1 MVNEFLIETLADYQ
15 KLYSELEV
23 MGAPEEALEI
33 VKKSIDDTSSLIKE
47 RESRELETRVLP
59 APVAEASA
67 HEEDSGLTVGR
78 EYKNFK
84 EACIKNGLISE
95 DSTTPKGNTKKKLE
109 KELATL
115 FEYEKKGQKLIVTK
129 VHQKQ
134 LQKHD
139 KRRNKAIY
147 VNPIKGILFYS
158 LKNFKGE
165 LYFSVNKF
173 IELLELFNKKYCD
186 LQIDSDYQEVALET
200 GIDVH
205 TLKGFK
211 VGSKREA
218 QRIIERAL
226 KSMKSQ
232 RILDYMQGRII
243 VTNDNN
249 YRFAM
254 PEERRVI
261 QRIEEEELRKLNCFN
276 MASLKYKNLE
286 NKFYYRIK
294 QRFQEEGLE
303 YINYT
308 FYGYSIVSHDK
319 TITEQIELLEK
330 EANVVELK
338 GLFKKRLEEFAI
350 GSHAREVKKEFDS
363 VGFGEPILEFNPIAS
378 SSYIPNF
385 QKAIDTFIDI

>member
-1 MVNEFLIETLADYQ
+1 MNKIEFFKESIEQYEEL
-15 KLYSELEV
+15 LMELENQN
-23 MGAPEEALEI
+23 APIDAIELVKESIRTNKLLLENCI
-33 VKKSIDDTSSLIKE
+33 LKEKETKKVEVS
-47 RESRELETRVLP
+47 
-59 APVAEASA
+59 
-67 HEEDSGLTVGR
+67 EDSASEEYSVLTVGR

-84 EACIKNGLISE
+84 EACVKNGLIPE
-95 DSTTPKGNTKKKLE
+95 DSATPKGNTKKKLE
-109 KELATL
+109 KELGTL
-115 FEYEKKGQKLIVTK
+115 FEYQKKGQKLIVTK

-139 KRRNKAIY
+139 KRRDKAIY

-158 LKNFKGE
+158 LKNLKGE

-173 IELLELFNKKYCD
+173 IELLEIFNKKYCD
-186 LQIDSDYQEVALET
+186 LQIDSDYQEVASET

-211 VGSKREA
+211 IGSKREA

-338 GLFKKRLEEFAI
+338 GLLKKRLEEFAI
-350 GSHAREVKKEFDS
+350 GNHSREVKKEFDS

>member
-1 MVNEFLIETLADYQ
+1 MNKIEFFKESIRTNKILLENCILKEEET
-15 KLYSELEV
+15 KEVEVSEAQ
-23 MGAPEEALEI
+23 AP
-33 VKKSIDDTSSLIKE
+33 K
-47 RESRELETRVLP
+47 
-59 APVAEASA
+59 
-67 HEEDSGLTVGR
+67 EDSGLTVGR
-78 EYKNFK
+78 VFKNY
-84 EACIKNGLISE
+84 
-95 DSTTPKGNTKKKLE
+95 
-109 KELATL
+109 KELSKFMGWKSTGGD
-115 FEYEKKGQKLIVTK
+115 YKKSRLKELDSLCIWHNEGYKFVIDEVYNQ
-129 VHQKQ
+129 Q
-134 LQKHD
+134 LLKKD
-139 KRRNKAIY
+139 KRRDKAIY

-158 LKNFKGE
+158 LKDFKGE

-173 IELLELFNKKYCD
+173 IELLEVFNKKYCD

-200 GIDVH
+200 GIDVY

-211 VGSKREA
+211 IGSKREA

-249 YRFAM
+249 YRFAT
-254 PEERRVI
+254 PKERRVI
-261 QRIEEEELRKLNCFN
+261 QRIEEEELKKLNCFN

-294 QRFQEEGLE
+294 QRFHEEGLD

-350 GSHAREVKKEFDS
+350 GNHSREVKKELDS
-363 VGFGEPILEFNPIAS
+363 VGFGEAILEFNPIAS

-385 QKAIDTFIDI
+385 QKAIDTFI

>member
-1 MVNEFLIETLADYQ
+1 MDKIKFFKESIEDYE
-15 KLYSELEV
+15 KLLCELENQN
-23 MGAPEEALEI
+23 APIDAIELVKESIRTNKILLENCILREE
-33 VKKSIDDTSSLIKE
+33 
-47 RESRELETRVLP
+47 ETRALSTPVSESQ
-59 APVAEASA
+59 APK
-67 HEEDSGLTVGR
+67 EDSGLTVGR
-78 EYKNFK
+78 VFKNY
-84 EACIKNGLISE
+84 
-95 DSTTPKGNTKKKLE
+95 
-109 KELATL
+109 KELCKFMGWKPTGGD
-115 FEYEKKGQKLIVTK
+115 YKKSRLKELDSLCKWHNEGYKFVIDEVY
-129 VHQKQ
+129 KQ
-134 LQKHD
+134 QLLKKD
-139 KRRNKAIY
+139 KRRDKAIY

-158 LKNFKGE
+158 LKDFKGE

-173 IELLELFNKKYCD
+173 IELLEIFNKKYCD

-200 GIDVH
+200 GIDVY

-211 VGSKREA
+211 IGSKREA

-249 YRFAM
+249 YRFAI

-261 QRIEEEELRKLNCFN
+261 QRIEEEELKKLNCFN

-294 QRFQEEGLE
+294 QRFHEEGLD

-350 GSHAREVKKEFDS
+350 GNHSREVKKELDS
-363 VGFGEPILEFNPIAS
+363 VGFGEAILEFNPIAS

-385 QKAIDTFIDI
+385 QKAIDTFI

>member
-1 MVNEFLIETLADYQ
+1 MNKIEFFKESIEKYEELLMDLESQNAPIDAIELVKESIRTNKILLENCILKEGAT
-15 KLYSELEV
+15 KALEV
-23 MGAPEEALEI
+23 VEDSAL
-33 VKKSIDDTSSLIKE
+33 D
-47 RESRELETRVLP
+47 
-59 APVAEASA
+59 
-67 HEEDSGLTVGR
+67 EDSGLTVGR
-78 EYKNFK
+78 VFKNY
-84 EACIKNGLISE
+84 
-95 DSTTPKGNTKKKLE
+95 
-109 KELATL
+109 KELSKFMGWKSTGGD
-115 FEYEKKGQKLIVTK
+115 YKKSRLKELDSLCKWHNEGYKFVIDEVYNQ
-129 VHQKQ
+129 Q
-134 LQKHD
+134 LLKKD
-139 KRRNKAIY
+139 KRRDRAIY

-158 LKNFKGE
+158 LKDFKGE

-173 IELLELFNKKYCD
+173 IELLEIFNKKYCD

-200 GIDVH
+200 GIDVY

-211 VGSKREA
+211 TGSKREA

-249 YRFAM
+249 YRFAT

-261 QRIEEEELRKLNCFN
+261 QRIEEEELKKLNCFN

-294 QRFQEEGLE
+294 QRFQEEGLD

-350 GSHAREVKKEFDS
+350 GNHSREVKKELDS
-363 VGFGEPILEFNPIAS
+363 VGFGEAILEFNPIAS

-385 QKAIDTFIDI
+385 QKAIDTFI

>member
-1 MVNEFLIETLADYQ
+1 MVKEFLIETLADYK
-15 KLYSELEV
+15 KLYAELV
-23 MGAPEEALEI
+23 TMGAPKEALEI

-47 RESRELETRVLP
+47 KEARELESRALP
-59 APVAEASA
+59 ASIAEAPA
-67 HEEDSGLTVGR
+67 PEGDSGLMVGR

-84 EACIKNGLISE
+84 EACVKNGLIPK
-95 DSTTPKGNTKKKLE
+95 DSATPKGNTKKKLE
-109 KELATL
+109 KEIATL

-129 VHQKQ
+129 VHQQQ
-134 LQKHD
+134 LQKQD
-139 KRRNKAIY
+139 KRRDKAIY

-173 IELLELFNKKYCD
+173 IELLEIFNKNYCD
-186 LQIDSDYQEVALET
+186 LQIDSDYQELSLET
-200 GIDVH
+200 GIDIY

-226 KSMKSQ
+226 RSMKSQ

-249 YRFAM
+249 YRFAT

-261 QRIEEEELRKLNCFN
+261 QRIEEEELKKLNCFN
-276 MASLKYKNLE
+276 MASLKFKNLE
-286 NKFYYRIK
+286 SKFYYRIRE
-294 QRFQEEGLE
+294 RFDNEGLE

-338 GLFKKRLEEFAI
+338 GLVKNRLLEFAE
-350 GSHAREVKKEFDS
+350 GNHKREVKKEYDS
-363 VGFGEPILEFNPIAS
+363 VGFGEPVLEFNPMAS

>member
-1 MVNEFLIETLADYQ
+1 MNKIEFLKESIEEYE
-15 KLYSELEV
+15 EL
-23 MGAPEEALEI
+23 L
-33 VKKSIDDTSSLIKE
+33 
-47 RESRELETRVLP
+47 RELENENCTIDAIELVKESIRTNEILLENCILREKETKSLEVEVSEYERLI
-59 APVAEASA
+59 
-67 HEEDSGLTVGR
+67 VGR

-84 EACIKNGLISE
+84 EACVKNGLISE
-95 DSTTPKGNTKKKLE
+95 NSATPKGNTKKKLE

-129 VHQKQ
+129 VHKKQ
-134 LQKHD
+134 LQKKD
-139 KRRNKAIY
+139 KRRDKTIY
-147 VNPIKGILFYS
+147 VNPIKVILFYS

-165 LYFSVNKF
+165 LYLSVNKF
-173 IELLELFNKKYCD
+173 IELLEIFNKKYCD

-200 GIDVH
+200 GIDVY

-211 VGSKREA
+211 IGSKREA

-294 QRFQEEGLE
+294 QRFQEEGLN

-330 EANVVELK
+330 ESNVVELK
-338 GLFKKRLEEFAI
+338 GLFKKRLEEFAV

>member
-1 MVNEFLIETLADYQ
+1 MVSGFLNQTLIDYQ
-15 KLYSELEV
+15 KLYSEIEA

-33 VKKSIDDTSSLIKE
+33 VRKSIDDTKLLINQ
-47 RESRELETRVLP
+47 RESRELESRVLS
-59 APVAEASA
+59 ASVAEAPADES
-67 HEEDSGLTVGR
+67 LIVGR

-84 EACIKNGLISE
+84 EACVKNGLIPE
-95 DSTTPKGNTKKKLE
+95 DSATPKGNTKKKLE

-115 FEYEKKGQKLIVTK
+115 FEYQKKGQKLMVTK
-129 VHQKQ
+129 VHHKQ
-134 LQKHD
+134 LQKQD
-139 KRRNKAIY
+139 KRRDKAIY
-147 VNPIKGILFYS
+147 VNPIKVVLFYS
-158 LKNFKGE
+158 LKSFKGE

-173 IELLELFNKKYCD
+173 IELLEIFNKKYCG

-211 VGSKREA
+211 IGSKREA

-249 YRFAM
+249 YRFAT

-294 QRFQEEGLE
+294 ERFQEEGLD

-338 GLFKKRLEEFAI
+338 KLFKKRLKEFAV
-350 GSHAREVKKEFDS
+350 GSHAREVKKELDS

-378 SSYIPNF
+378 SSYIPSF